1 MAVRKKNP
9 KYIDFSQRL
18 RQSASKVRLS
28 QKATALSLKAN
39 PKTVGEWFN
48 GIRLPNDKKMKA
60 LALLVKADHE
70 WLANGDANTND
81 LNEDE
86 LEIIDKDCERESE
99 QHIISES
106 LEAVTDELVVKKRTK
121 VTPEEKIKKIEAR
134 IKQLERK
141 LKDKEDA
148 VKIVVGEMV
157 INLAEKD
164 MAVVKFLLDGF
175 NAQPTRKRDRKI
187 VNEITSNLNKM
198 LKNAS

>member
-1 MAVRKKNP
+1 MTVRKKTP

-60 LALLVKADHE
+60 LALLVKADYE
-70 WLANGDANTND
+70 WLANGNANAND

-86 LEIIDKDCERESE
+86 LEIIDKDCEKESE

-141 LKDKEDA
+141 LKAKEDA

-164 MAVVKFLLDGF
+164 MAVVRFLLDGF
-175 NAQPTRKRDRKI
+175 TAQPTRKRDRKI